1 MALGSP
7 ELARKREAVVRA
19 HIEAEN
25 RHDPA
30 GVVATFH
37 HPKYEVMPMGANLD
51 GPQAVSEFLSGVF
64 HGFPDFTA
72 HVSSLTHA
80 ENGIVVESHYRD
92 TQAGVVRYSTR
103 RTQRR
108 RAILCDLRFRR
119 GTAAQ
124 RASVF

>member
-37 HPKYEVMPMGANLD
+37 HPGIPIVALINFIAMLAS
-51 GPQAVSEFLSGVF
+51 AVNAQE
-64 HGFPDFTA
+64 
-72 HVSSLTHA
+72 
-80 ENGIVVESHYRD
+80 ISH
-92 TQAGVVRYSTR
+92 
-103 RTQRR
+103 
-108 RAILCDLRFRR
+108 
-119 GTAAQ
+119 
-124 RASVF
+124 

>member
-37 HPKYEVMPMGANLD
+37 HPGISDCGLNPLHSDAGIC
-51 GPQAVSEFLSGVF
+51 GQCSG
-64 HGFPDFTA
+64 D
-72 HVSSLTHA
+72 
-80 ENGIVVESHYRD
+80 SH
-92 TQAGVVRYSTR
+92 
-103 RTQRR
+103 
-108 RAILCDLRFRR
+108 
-119 GTAAQ
+119 
-124 RASVF
+124 